1 MKITIMSF
9 HYGESNSL
17 SRSNVHTAR
26 NTKVCDGAIVY
37 RENRCRLSS
46 DDGGIEIGG
55 KFGITEWSHN
65 KTVPG
70 RPLQMQPADIEIY
83 WKTWS
88 IPAGREYMP
97 GPQVTRR
104 GSEGSRVVE

>member
-1 MKITIMSF
+1 MPLII
-9 HYGESNSL
+9 
-17 SRSNVHTAR
+17 
-26 NTKVCDGAIVY
+26 
-37 RENRCRLSS
+37 

-55 KFGITEWSHN
+55 KFGIAEWSHN

-88 IPAGREYMP
+88 IPAGREYMS
-97 GPQVTRR
+97 GSQVTRR